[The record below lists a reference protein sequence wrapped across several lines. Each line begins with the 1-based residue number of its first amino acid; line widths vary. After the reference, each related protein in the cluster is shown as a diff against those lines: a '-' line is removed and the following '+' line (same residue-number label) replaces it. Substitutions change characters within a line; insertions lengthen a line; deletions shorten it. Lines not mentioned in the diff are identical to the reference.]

1 MAYNIT
7 TLNSSSSVTLVTSD
21 VQTIES
27 GSSGQVVF
35 NISESDIDKIIV
47 EDNGVDVTSQLTT
60 GFTIDESV
68 ENVLGAYTL
77 ISGSFNSNGASYFQ
91 GLVGKGVNSTTTTSN
106 YYSSSSSVIAIF
118 TYSLAFTGIPSNA
131 TVTRVY
137 CEVNG
142 HAESTSNSN
151 EYMCVQLRSG
161 SDELSSEFNFK
172 SAGTSNTTQT
182 LEATTI
188 PTASQ
193 LENLVLYC
201 RLGYYGGAL
210 NGATC
215 YVEYNY
221 IDPTHGRT
229 YAIATVNSNHVVS
242 IYEVTPPP
250 EEDPTKT
257 YYSLTIS
264 KANADIDHQTGTT
277 RVESGTSEVI
287 TIYPTDPLLTLALD
301 NGVDVSSQLVIHSK
315 GTTAYTIDAIAS
327 ASYGFSANSN
337 NYYESQ
343 NKGVQSSAALCRVQ
357 LTLPVRCLVTIK
369 FINYAEATYDYGIF
383 GAVDVALGTTTSTTS
398 DSGAKLICSTSDYN
412 IASEQTLT
420 YEIEEG
426 THFID
431 VKYRKDS
438 SQDRNNDSLQFKI
451 DSIQELE
458 PNNYYTY
465 ELNNINQDHS
475 LVFIFGNVTYY
486 FVESS
491 VNGNATLFPSG
502 QMVQFPGDNYRL
514 TIVPKNSGD
523 TVTATDNGTDVTSQ
537 LERKE
542 VTTEKSGVQT
552 TVVNYMYRVNNIQA
566 AHNIN
571 VNVQSS
577 TPTGDFVGYIRKN
590 GAWRQVQV
598 KAKRG
603 NSWNTVIH
611 SYGKINNAWNDT
623 TSMQTKFIG
632 RIIEI

>member
-7 TLNSSSSVTLVTSD
+7 TLNSSTSVTLVTSE
-21 VQTIES
+21 VQTIED

-60 GFTIDESV
+60 GFTIDETA

-91 GLVGKGVNSTTTTSN
+91 GIVGKGVGSTTTSNN
-106 YYSSSSSVIAIF
+106 YYSSSSSVIAVF
-118 TYSLAFTGIPSNA
+118 TYSLAFTSIPSNA

-137 CEVNG
+137 CLVNG

-172 SAGTSNTTQT
+172 SVGTSNSTQT
-182 LEATTI
+182 IEATTI
-188 PTASQ
+188 PTVSQ

-229 YAIATVNSNHVVS
+229 YAIATVNSDHVVS

-301 NGVDVSSQLVIHSK
+301 NGVDVSSQMINHSK
-315 GTTAYTIDAIAS
+315 GTAGYTVSTAQG

-337 NYYESQ
+337 NFYESQ
-343 NKGVQSSAALCRVQ
+343 NKAVSNSAAVCRVQ
-357 LTLPVRCLVTIK
+357 LTLPVRCLIT
-369 FINYAEATYDYGIF
+369 FSYINFAESTYDF
-383 GAVDVALGTTTSTTS
+383 GLFGNVDVALSTGNTA
-398 DSGAKLICSTSDYN
+398 DSNVKLNLSGQQSADAK
-412 IASEQTLT
+412 TLT
-420 YEIEEG
+420 YEIESG
-426 THFID
+426 SHFID
-431 VKYRKDS
+431 IKYKKDS
-438 SQDRNNDSLQFKI
+438 SVDSDNDSLQFKI

-465 ELNNINQDHS
+465 ELNGINQDHS

-491 VNGNATLFPSG
+491 VNGNATMFPSG

-514 TIVPKNSGD
+514 TIIPTNSGD

-552 TVVNYMYRVNNIQA
+552 TVVNYIYRVNNIQA

-598 KAKRG
+598 KTKRG
-603 NSWNTVIH
+603 NSWNSVIH

-623 TSMQTKFIG
+623 TSMQTKIIG
-632 RIIEI
+632 VVVEL

>member
-7 TLNSSSSVTLVTSD
+7 TLNSSSSVTLVTSE
-21 VQTIES
+21 VQTIED

-60 GFTIDESV
+60 GFTIDETA

-91 GLVGKGVNSTTTTSN
+91 GLVGKGVNSTTTSSN
-106 YYSSSSSVIAIF
+106 YYSSSSNVIAVF

-131 TVTRVY
+131 TITRVY

-172 SAGTSNTTQT
+172 SVGTSNSTQT
-182 LEATTI
+182 IEATTI
-188 PTASQ
+188 PTVSQ

-221 IDPTHGRT
+221 IDLTHGRT
-229 YAIATVNSNHVVS
+229 YAIATVNSDHVVS

-301 NGVDVSSQLVIHSK
+301 NGVDVSSQMINHSK
-315 GTTAYTIDAIAS
+315 GTAGYTVSTAQG

-337 NYYESQ
+337 NFYESQ
-343 NKGVQSSAALCRVQ
+343 NKAVSNSAAVCRVQ
-357 LTLPVRCLVTIK
+357 LTLPVRCLIT
-369 FINYAEATYDYGIF
+369 FSYINFAESTYDF
-383 GAVDVALGTTTSTTS
+383 GLFGNVDVALSTGNTA
-398 DSGAKLICSTSDYN
+398 DSNVKLNLSGQQSADAK
-412 IASEQTLT
+412 TLT
-420 YEIEEG
+420 YEIESG
-426 THFID
+426 SHFID
-431 VKYRKDS
+431 IKYKKDS
-438 SQDRNNDSLQFKI
+438 SVDSDNDSLQFKI

-465 ELNNINQDHS
+465 ELNGINQDHS

-491 VNGNATLFPSG
+491 VNGDATMFPSG

-514 TIVPKNSGD
+514 TIIPTNSGD

-552 TVVNYMYRVNNIQA
+552 TVVNYIYRVNNIQA

-590 GAWRQVQV
+590 DAWRQVQV
-598 KAKRG
+598 KTKRG
-603 NSWNTVIH
+603 NSWNSVIH

-623 TSMQTKFIG
+623 ASMQTKIIG
-632 RIIEI
+632 VVVEL

>member
-7 TLNSSSSVTLVTSD
+7 TLNSSSSVTLVTSE
-21 VQTIES
+21 VQTIED

-60 GFTIDESV
+60 GFTIDETA

-91 GLVGKGVNSTTTTSN
+91 GLVGKGVNSTTTSSN
-106 YYSSSSSVIAIF
+106 YYSSSSNVIAVF

-131 TVTRVY
+131 TITRVY

-172 SAGTSNTTQT
+172 SVGTSNSTQT
-182 LEATTI
+182 IEATTI
-188 PTASQ
+188 PTVSQ

-229 YAIATVNSNHVVS
+229 YAIATVNSDHVVS

-301 NGVDVSSQLVIHSK
+301 NGVDVSSQMINHSK
-315 GTTAYTIDAIAS
+315 GTAGYTVSTAQG

-337 NYYESQ
+337 NFYESQ
-343 NKGVQSSAALCRVQ
+343 NKAVSNSAAVCRVQ
-357 LTLPVRCLVTIK
+357 LTLPVRCLIT
-369 FINYAEATYDYGIF
+369 FSYINFAESTYDF
-383 GAVDVALGTTTSTTS
+383 GLFGNVDVALSTGNTA
-398 DSGAKLICSTSDYN
+398 DSNVKLNLSGQQSADAK
-412 IASEQTLT
+412 TLT
-420 YEIEEG
+420 YEIESG
-426 THFID
+426 SHFID
-431 VKYRKDS
+431 IKYKKDS
-438 SQDRNNDSLQFKI
+438 SVDSDNDSLQFKI

-465 ELNNINQDHS
+465 ELNGINQDHS

-491 VNGNATLFPSG
+491 VNGDATMFPSG

-514 TIVPKNSGD
+514 TIIPKNSGD

-552 TVVNYMYRVNNIQA
+552 TVVNYIYRVNNIQA

-598 KAKRG
+598 KTKRG
-603 NSWNTVIH
+603 NSWKSVIH
-611 SYGKINNAWNDT
+611 SYGKINSAWNDT
-623 TSMQTKFIG
+623 TSMQTKIIG
-632 RIIEI
+632 VVVEL